1 MSIETDIMGTS
12 IVPVFVFGII
22 GFISLLMYTFRD

>member
-1 MSIETDIMGTS
+1 MSIETDITGTS
-12 IVPVFVFGII
+12 IVTVFVFGII